1 VKKNAFIKALCFVVP
16 FFISSLCSGQSTEI
30 GLMGGISSYKGDLNE
45 SLFQTENF
53 HPAFGLNLRRCFNN
67 HWSFTLT
74 GMYGRISAEDSLS
87 DVEFKLN
94 RNLSF
99 RSDIIELSGRFEFNF
114 FPFQTSN
121 PASYGATPFLFA
133 GVSAYRFNPK
143 ANLNDE
149 WVELQPLATE
159 GQGSS
164 AYPDRKK
171 YKRIQVSLPLGG
183 GFKFRF
189 NKKFGMAIE
198 MGARKTYTDYLDDV
212 STTYV
217 DKSILASNGGPEAVI
232 LADRSLTADISSN
245 KQRGVA
251 GDNDWYMFAMMSV
264 TFSWSK
270 KYTDNCSPFRKKLR

>member
-1 VKKNAFIKALCFVVP
+1 
-16 FFISSLCSGQSTEI
+16 
-30 GLMGGISSYKGDLNE
+30 MGGISSYKGDLNE

-53 HPAFGLNLRRCFNN
+53 HPAIGLIVRRCFNS
-67 HWSFTLT
+67 HWSFAVT

-87 DVEFKLN
+87 DDAFKLN

-99 RSDIIELSGRFEFNF
+99 RSNVLELSGRFEFNF

-121 PASYGATPFLFA
+121 PASFDATPYIFA
-133 GVSAYRFNPK
+133 GVSVYNFNPK

-149 WVELQPLATE
+149 WVKLQPLATE

-164 AYPDRKK
+164 VYPDRKK
-171 YKRIQVSLPLGG
+171 YKRTQVSLPIGG

-189 NKKFGMAIE
+189 NKRVGLGVE
-198 MGARKTYTDYLDDV
+198 LGARKTYTDYLDDV

-217 DKSILASNGGPEAVI
+217 DKAILASNGGPEAVI
-232 LADRSLTADISSN
+232 LADRSLTADIASN

-251 GDNDWYMFAMMSV
+251 GDNDWYMFAMLSLN
-264 TFSWSK
+264 FSWSK
-270 KYTDNCSPFRKKLR
+270 KYTDNCSPFRGKLR